1 MIGAIFMTY
10 NFLSQTNSSEF
21 NLYEY
26 VDDESLM
33 IEATMGARMEY
44 ITNPYSYILTEDFE
58 SVRSILKSYMDPHSP
73 LLQSHTE
80 RINCLAA
87 SLQKKNYEFIRD
99 YNNLL
104 PTSVEDSF
112 KIRSTIAYILQKNK
126 NIKRK
131 LTRKSNICSTE
142 RNRFSKDKYYTG
154 EKCKF
159 DIPHNEFEH
168 YQKIYI
174 LLAQAEETPPIKQFL
189 HSVISEEYPELN
201 VQEIDAKA
209 LAQLFVDT
217 YVQSISQ
224 RLENTYLLEYLA
236 ALYLLYDF
244 STEEEIRQDLELC
257 FRIFQ
262 ALNNEA
268 YQKKGKQY
276 AKEIN
281 GILVQFFKNRYQD
294 VGITNT
300 ELTQQAVLEKY
311 LCKLLNICELK
322 KTQYVKAVYIY
333 EQCTLQEKEQ
343 LLDGFFLQSILYHH
357 NKEYIK
363 NMLKQIPLIT
373 EKMLEEGS
381 VFNRRQVQYMQEWEN
396 FLLFIIEWNNRRIQ
410 TGLSTAPDS
419 QIVCPVN
426 GDTQKK
432 LVEYQQKIHALEQQ
446 RRQEKKL
453 EADKSALLDSLSV
466 KEKEIQRLKNELEE
480 SCKDKK
486 ELIGLRNFLY
496 QAAEA
501 PENDTHEVDIKIM
514 TDYLNQNVRG
524 IIHGGHPNLLNK
536 LKQLLP
542 EWKVY
547 QPEQKC
553 PAQSI
558 INADIVVIYSNHI
571 DHSSY
576 NDTIRKIR
584 DSNSKILYLN
594 ATNIKSFIGSLYKE
608 CRKEEA

>member
-1 MIGAIFMTY
+1 MTY

-112 KIRSTIAYILQKNK
+112 KIRSTIAYILQKNR

-174 LLAQAEETPPIKQFL
+174 LLAQAEETPQIKQFL
-189 HSVISEEYPELN
+189 HSVISEEYTELN

-262 ALNNEA
+262 ALNSEA

-333 EQCTLQEKEQ
+333 EQCTLQEKRTA
-343 LLDGFFLQSILYHH
+343 FRWIFLAGH
-357 NKEYIK
+357 
-363 NMLKQIPLIT
+363 LI
-373 EKMLEEGS
+373 S
-381 VFNRRQVQYMQEWEN
+381 
-396 FLLFIIEWNNRRIQ
+396 
-410 TGLSTAPDS
+410 P
-419 QIVCPVN
+419 
-426 GDTQKK
+426 
-432 LVEYQQKIHALEQQ
+432 
-446 RRQEKKL
+446 
-453 EADKSALLDSLSV
+453 
-466 KEKEIQRLKNELEE
+466 
-480 SCKDKK
+480 
-486 ELIGLRNFLY
+486 
-496 QAAEA
+496 
-501 PENDTHEVDIKIM
+501 
-514 TDYLNQNVRG
+514 
-524 IIHGGHPNLLNK
+524 
-536 LKQLLP
+536 
-542 EWKVY
+542 
-547 QPEQKC
+547 
-553 PAQSI
+553 
-558 INADIVVIYSNHI
+558 
-571 DHSSY
+571 
-576 NDTIRKIR
+576 
-584 DSNSKILYLN
+584 
-594 ATNIKSFIGSLYKE
+594 
-608 CRKEEA
+608 

>member
-1 MIGAIFMTY
+1 MTY

-244 STEEEIRQDLELC
+244 STEEEIRQ
-257 FRIFQ
+257 
-262 ALNNEA
+262 
-268 YQKKGKQY
+268 
-276 AKEIN
+276 
-281 GILVQFFKNRYQD
+281 
-294 VGITNT
+294 
-300 ELTQQAVLEKY
+300 
-311 LCKLLNICELK
+311 
-322 KTQYVKAVYIY
+322 
-333 EQCTLQEKEQ
+333 
-343 LLDGFFLQSILYHH
+343 
-357 NKEYIK
+357 
-363 NMLKQIPLIT
+363 
-373 EKMLEEGS
+373 EGS